1 MPRRTILLTLAACG
15 AVLPAVAGCDAA
27 TEPEEDRLLTDAEL
41 YAGPSASVS
50 VPSAWDEWVRD
61 QHEPIRSLTVDHDFS
76 DLEFLRGYVGDRRVV
91 QLGESAH
98 GAAEFSRLKVRL
110 VKYLHER
117 LGFDV
122 IALEGAVYECFMTNL
137 LATTEHPGELMW
149 RCVPAFWRTAEVLA
163 LFEYVKATHATGR
176 PLKVAGFD
184 SQITAAR
191 GVGTRPVFLRDAV
204 ATFNSAYA
212 GTVAHLDSVFLGG
225 ELEAD
230 PAQFGP
236 QYEAL
241 ADSLEV
247 HRETLVAAYPTE
259 PWRAVL
265 AWQTARSSARLVEQ
279 AGAGFAG
286 GIAVRDAAMADNL
299 DVILDALFPGDRVI
313 TWAHNY
319 HVAAG
324 LGQSTNRGEPL
335 GVVTMGV
342 MAEERHPGELYT
354 IGVYML
360 RGSASSSLGGHY
372 DIAEPTNV
380 GVEQILARAGRKY
393 VFVDLASRSNG
404 AGTSWMFEA
413 SIARSWGEFDVRLVP
428 YQHYDAIVL
437 VHTVSPARFW
447 PNDPP

>member
-1 MPRRTILLTLAACG
+1 
-15 AVLPAVAGCDAA
+15 
-27 TEPEEDRLLTDAEL
+27 
-41 YAGPSASVS
+41 
-50 VPSAWDEWVRD
+50 
-61 QHEPIRSLTVDHDFS
+61 
-76 DLEFLRGYVGDRRVV
+76 
-91 QLGESAH
+91 
-98 GAAEFSRLKVRL
+98 
-110 VKYLHER
+110 
-117 LGFDV
+117 
-122 IALEGAVYECFMTNL
+122 
-137 LATTEHPGELMW
+137 
-149 RCVPAFWRTAEVLA
+149 
-163 LFEYVKATHATGR
+163 
-176 PLKVAGFD
+176 
-184 SQITAAR
+184 
-191 GVGTRPVFLRDAV
+191 
-204 ATFNSAYA
+204 
-212 GTVAHLDSVFLGG
+212 
-225 ELEAD
+225 
-230 PAQFGP
+230 
-236 QYEAL
+236 
-241 ADSLEV
+241 
-247 HRETLVAAYPTE
+247 
-259 PWRAVL
+259 
-265 AWQTARSSARLVEQ
+265 
-279 AGAGFAG
+279 
-286 GIAVRDAAMADNL
+286 MADNL